1 MSYLRSHRWI
11 DRTLRVVDAP
21 ALMLEQLRDW
31 LGNRHQRGQ
40 LRHARV
46 QLTTTDSHD
55 NFREMAFTFA
65 IIALAAKLAEAD
77 GTPSRDEF
85 ITFREIFPMPASE
98 HEKIRRLFALATRDG
113 AKVSAH
119 ARRIATL
126 FPPPRHR
133 ELLCDV
139 LARLCRLAMSDG
151 RLHAREEVLLEEI
164 ARCFRIGR
172 RSYQR
177 LVQRVFDEVGVG
189 DPYGVLGAKPDWSD
203 EDIRKAYYRLMRE
216 YHPDGVQ
223 AQGGSADAVL
233 IASRQMAQLNSAYNA
248 IRAERR
254 D

>member
-1 MSYLRSHRWI
+1 MAYLRSQRWI

-21 ALMLEQLRDW
+21 ALMLGQLRDW
-31 LGNRHQRGQ
+31 LGNRRERGQ
-40 LRHARV
+40 LRHARLE
-46 QLTTTDSHD
+46 LTTTDNHD

-119 ARRIATL
+119 ARRIAAL
-126 FPPPRHR
+126 FPPARHR
-133 ELLCDV
+133 DLLADV
-139 LARLCRLAMSDG
+139 LARLCKLAMSDG
-151 RLHAREEVLLEEI
+151 QLHQREEELLQEI
-164 ARCFRIGR
+164 ARCFHIGR

-177 LVQRVFDEVGVG
+177 IVQQAFDEVEAS
-189 DPYGVLGAKPDWSD
+189 DPYAVLGAKADWSD
-203 EDIRKAYYRLMRE
+203 DAIRAAYRRLMRE
-216 YHPDGVQ
+216 YHPDTVM
-223 AQGGSADAVL
+223 ANGGSADAVL